1 MFDVCLGEWYCIAF
15 VHTYMYAYDM
25 HVRDVKH
32 QYSTITYS
40 AIKSTVL
47 TKHNA
52 CDKNQLLKSSGQKI
66 FLPNL

>member
-1 MFDVCLGEWYCIAF
+1 MFACVSGTVLPSYIC
-15 VHTYMYAYDM
+15 TYMYTYDM

-47 TKHNA
+47 TKRNA
-52 CDKNQLLKSSGQKI
+52 CDRNQLLKSSGQKI
-66 FLPNL
+66 FLPN